1 MGADLLQ
8 AIQMRSKEVVMAEYY
23 WSEELAPAQFREFHA
38 FYCKEW
44 WTSVRSFEDVTHML
58 SHCDLTLF
66 CRDAHGSIIGF
77 ARVLSDFTFKAMIF
91 DVIVADQFRGQ
102 GLGKALVDRIVTHE
116 KLQRV
121 KSFELY
127 CPDKLVP
134 FYEKLGFVKGTSSM
148 LFNQR

>member
-1 MGADLLQ
+1 
-8 AIQMRSKEVVMAEYY
+8 MAEYY

-44 WTSVRSFEDVTHML
+44 WTSVRSFEDV
-58 SHCDLTLF
+58 TLF